1 MVLGAWALRGE
12 SESDRDRG
20 AFASVAWRGQS
31 SAEGWQQPP
40 RVEMGCVAE
49 EREESGYDGWLGGR
63 VARMYGPLLHEAAGV
78 LAEGWRRVLT
88 APPPMTLAAASAA
101 QQQQQQQQYSTREN
115 TIVIWERLGVFCRV
129 EAFCGVRE
137 CTERGCQHHARAGVL
152 RILLR

>member
-1 MVLGAWALRGE
+1 M
-12 SESDRDRG
+12 
-20 AFASVAWRGQS
+20 
-31 SAEGWQQPP
+31 
-40 RVEMGCVAE
+40 AE

-152 RILLR
+152 RILLL